1 MDGMIPGKGQP
12 SEKNQRLFGSSGI
25 RGVVGH
31 DLTEECCF
39 EIAQAIGTLL
49 PEHATVC
56 VATDTRVSR
65 EVISEAVIAGLR
77 TTGIDVTTLGILPT
91 PALAF
96 VTRDMGF
103 DTGIMITASHNPP
116 QFNGIKL
123 FNENCI
129 GYSRAQERA
138 IERIYYQRRFR
149 GSGLGSLA
157 HSSEAKDRYYRFM
170 HDRFS
175 NGNLKHN
182 FRITTDAGN
191 GAAAGFASELFSWLG
206 LDVFAVNDVPDGT
219 FPQRDPEPR
228 EDTLEGTAG
237 FVRQHN
243 TDLAVCFDG
252 DADRVVFLDREGFL
266 GFNELIAFISRLAIE
281 RSGRKKVATTVETGS
296 LLDLALNDLGA
307 DVVRGR
313 VGDVHVAHL
322 TKQLDAAIGVELV
335 GVYLMP
341 EIGLYPDSMFA
352 TLTLLSRINRVE
364 QIRDFFKDIPRP
376 CFAQSKVLCP
386 DNAKTAV
393 MEEVKINAPK
403 LGACQVNTL
412 DGLRFEVDHSWMLIR
427 ASGTEPLI
435 RVSAEASSKAA
446 TDELLGQGIQLV
458 ERIVT
463 EQSL

>member
-1 MDGMIPGKGQP
+1 MIPGKGQSP
-12 SEKNQRLFGSSGI
+12 GKNLRLFGSSGI
-25 RGVVGH
+25 RGVVGQ
-31 DLTEECCF
+31 DLTEERCF
-39 EIAQAIGTLL
+39 EVAQAIGTLL

-56 VATDTRVSR
+56 VATDTRTSR
-65 EVISEAVIAGLR
+65 EVLTDAIVAGLR
-77 TTGIDVTTLGILPT
+77 ATGIDVTTLGILPT

-138 IERIYYQRRFR
+138 IEKVYCQRKFR
-149 GSGLGSLA
+149 NSLPGSLA

-175 NGNLKHN
+175 NGDLNRD
-182 FRITTDAGN
+182 FRITVDAGN
-191 GAAAGFASELFSWLG
+191 GAAAGFASELFQQLG
-206 LDVFAVNDVPDGT
+206 LDVLPVNDVPDGT

-228 EDTLEGTAG
+228 EDTLEGTTD

-243 TDLAVCFDG
+243 ADLAVCFDG

-266 GFNELIAFISRLAIE
+266 GFNELIAFISRLAVE
-281 RSGRKKVATTVETGS
+281 SSGRKKVATTVETGS
-296 LLDLALNDLGA
+296 LLDMALCDLGV

-322 TKQLDAAIGVELV
+322 TRQLDAAIGVEPV

-352 TLTLLSRINRVE
+352 TLALLSRIDRVE

-376 CFAQSKVLCP
+376 YFAQSKVPCP
-386 DNAKTAV
+386 DSAKTAV
-393 MEEVKINAPK
+393 MEEVRRKAPS
-403 LGACQVNTL
+403 LGEYQVNTL

-435 RVSAEASSKAA
+435 RVSAEASSEAA
-446 TDELLGQGIQLV
+446 TGALLGQGIQLV
-458 ERIVT
+458 EKIMAGRVA
-463 EQSL
+463 

>member
-1 MDGMIPGKGQP
+1 MIPGKGQP
-12 SEKNQRLFGSSGI
+12 SVRKRRLFGSSGI

-31 DLTEECCF
+31 DLTEKCCF

-56 VATDTRVSR
+56 IATDTRTSR
-65 EVISEAVIAGLR
+65 EVISEAVVAGLR
-77 TTGIDVTTLGILPT
+77 ATGVDVTTLGILPT

-129 GYSRAQERA
+129 GYSRSQERA
-138 IERIYYQRRFR
+138 IEKVYFQRRFR
-149 GSGLGSLA
+149 SNVPGSLA
-157 HSSEAKDRYYRFM
+157 HSTEAKDRYYRFM

-175 NGNLKHN
+175 NGKLNHN
-182 FRITTDAGN
+182 FRITVDAGN
-191 GAAAGFASELFSWLG
+191 GAAAGFTSELFRHLG
-206 LDVFAVNDVPDGT
+206 LDVVPINDVPDGT

-228 EDTLEGTAG
+228 EDTLEGTAMS
-237 FVRQHN
+237 VRQHN
-243 TDLAVCFDG
+243 ADLAVCFDG

-266 GFNELIAFISRLAIE
+266 GFNEVISFISRLAVE
-281 RSGRKKVATTVETGS
+281 SSGRKKVATTVETGS
-296 LLDLALNDLGA
+296 LLDLALSDLGA

-322 TKQLDAAIGVELV
+322 TRQLDAAIGVEPV

-352 TLTLLSRINRVE
+352 TLALLSRLDRVE
-364 QIRDFFKDIPRP
+364 QIRDFFKNIPRP
-376 CFAQSKVLCP
+376 CFAQSKVPCP

-393 MEEVKINAPK
+393 MEEVRRKAPS
-403 LGACQVNTL
+403 LGAYQVNTL
-412 DGLRFEVDHSWMLIR
+412 DGLRLEVDHSWMLIR

-435 RVSAEASSKAA
+435 RVSAEASSETA
-446 TDELLGQGIQLV
+446 TDALLGQGIQLV
-458 ERIVT
+458 EKIVAGWV
-463 EQSL
+463 S